1 MRFKNFM
8 LRWPGHSVRQSLLA
22 VGVAVTTLSIAAAPA
37 AGPSEARSSS
47 PKPTVVLVHGAW
59 ADASSWSRV
68 VGRLLDRGYPVI
80 APANPLRDLTSDS
93 AYLASVLGG
102 IAGPIVLVGHSYGG
116 AVITNAAAGNP
127 NVKALVYIAAYIPD
141 VGDDVFHLTSQFP
154 GSGIIPPGNPGAN
167 LRAQPF
173 PLPDGTSGIDL
184 YLTNDSFREIFAADL
199 PIDLTRL
206 MAATQ
211 RPVALQAFQ
220 ETSSS
225 AAWKTV
231 PSWALIALQ
240 DRAIGTENERFMAT
254 RAGARTVEVKAAHAV
269 MVSQPGSVT
278 DVILSAA
285 RSVD

>member
-1 MRFKNFM
+1 
-8 LRWPGHSVRQSLLA
+8 VRQSLLA
-22 VGVAVTTLSIAAAPA
+22 VGVAVTTFSIAAAPA

-285 RSVD
+285 RSVE